1 MAWLAGI
8 VVLPE
13 ATALRELDRD
23 GRRLFLTRG
32 VRMFAYGLLAVVLAL
47 YLAEAGLDDRQI
59 GLVLSLTLAGDAA
72 VSLWITTRADRH
84 GRRRMLLIGA
94 VLMVLAGAVFA
105 ATRDPLLLTAAAIV
119 GVISPSGGEVG
130 PFQAVEQAALPETA
144 PGAHRTQLIAWY
156 NLVGFLASAVGAL
169 VGGLVAG
176 ELQAAGATRLDSYRA
191 VLLGYAACG
200 VVLALAFA
208 TLSRRIEAPVGAGR
222 AAGRLGLHRSREV
235 VARFAVLSA
244 VDSFAGGL
252 VVQALIAYWFHVRFG
267 VEPGQL
273 GAIFFGTN
281 LLAAVSTLAA
291 ARIAARIGLL
301 ETMVFTHI
309 PSNLLLMLVPL
320 MPSLPLAIAMLLA
333 RATMSQMDVPT
344 RQSYLVAVV
353 DPDERSAAAGVTG
366 MARTLG
372 SAGAPLLS
380 GLLLAGGAL
389 SAPFILSGA
398 LKIAYDLG
406 MLRAFRAVRPPEEQ
420 PRPV

>member
-1 MAWLAGI
+1 MGPLAGI
-8 VVLPE
+8 LDLPE

-23 GRRLFLTRG
+23 GRRLFLTRV

-59 GLVLSLTLAGDAA
+59 GLVLSLTLAGDAV
-72 VSLWITTRADRH
+72 VSLWITTRADRR

-94 VLMVLAGAVFA
+94 GLMVLAGAVFA
-105 ATRDPLLLTAAAIV
+105 STRDPLLLTLAAIV
-119 GVISPSGGEVG
+119 GVISPSGSEVG
-130 PFQAVEQAALPETA
+130 PFQAIEQAALPETA
-144 PGAHRTQLIAWY
+144 PGAHRTQLFAWY
-156 NLVGFLASAVGAL
+156 NLAGYLAGALGAL
-169 VGGLVAG
+169 VSGLAAR
-176 ELQAAGATRLDSYRA
+176 ELQAGGATPIDSYRA

-200 VVLALAFA
+200 ALLALAFA
-208 TLSRRIEAPVGAGR
+208 TLSPRVEVAAGAGQ
-222 AAGRLGLHRSREV
+222 AAGLFGLHRSRGV
-235 VARFAVLSA
+235 VARFAALSA
-244 VDSFAGGL
+244 IDSFAGGL
-252 VVQALIAYWFHVRFG
+252 VVQALIAYWFHIRFG
-267 VEPGQL
+267 VDPGVL
-273 GAIFFGTN
+273 GAIFFGTS
-281 LLAAVSTLAA
+281 LLAGISALAA

-320 MPSLPLAIAMLLA
+320 MPSLPLAIATLLA
-333 RATMSQMDVPT
+333 RSTMSQMDVPT

-353 DPDERSAAAGVTG
+353 DPDERSSAAGVTG

-406 MLRAFRAVRPPEEQ
+406 MLRGFRAVRPPEEQ
-420 PRPV
+420 ARPA